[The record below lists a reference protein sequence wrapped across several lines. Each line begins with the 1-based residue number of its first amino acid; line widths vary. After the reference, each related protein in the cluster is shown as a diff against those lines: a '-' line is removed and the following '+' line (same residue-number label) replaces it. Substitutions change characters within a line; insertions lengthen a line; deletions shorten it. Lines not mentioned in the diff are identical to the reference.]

1 MPSTSTRTR
10 PKRPDDPPAPELSF
24 AEHVCLA
31 LVVEGN
37 SHGWALGTLLAPGG
51 ELGRIWSLSRPLS
64 YRAID
69 GLVDKALVSRRGH
82 TPGHGRDRV
91 LLAPTA
97 SGRRIAQRWLATPVE
112 HLRDVRTELLIKL
125 ALRQR
130 AGLEITSLLIAQREV
145 FEPTIS
151 GLTSPAGD
159 VGFVEAWRCE
169 QAQAVRRFLDAA
181 IGSDVPG
188 GPEPETLV
196 ATEPAGAGTSS
207 AAKRADGRGAAGE
220 NTAPARATTTTA
232 PRPAELRLSARNQL
246 RAGVTA
252 VNHGPV
258 MSTVKAVVDAPQ
270 LLTVAITN
278 DAAEDLDLTPGDCVL
293 MVIKSTEVIVAKP
306 S

>member
-1 MPSTSTRTR
+1 LPSTSARTR
-10 PKRPDDPPAPELSF
+10 PKRPDDSPAPELSF

-31 LVVEGN
+31 LVVEGI

-69 GLVDKALVSRRGH
+69 GLVDKGLVSRRGH

-97 SGRRIAQRWLATPVE
+97 SGRRIAHGWLATPVE

-130 AGLEITSLLIAQREV
+130 AGLGLTSLLIAQREV

-151 GLTSPAGD
+151 GLTSPPGD

-181 IGSDVPG
+181 IGSDVSAG
-188 GPEPETLV
+188 SGPETLV
-196 ATEPAGAGTSS
+196 VKDPAAAATAS
-207 AAKRADGRGAAGE
+207 APKRAGGRDAAAE
-220 NTAPARATTTTA
+220 NTG

-246 RAGVTA
+246 RASVTA
-252 VNHGPV
+252 VDHGPV

-270 LLTVAITN
+270 LLTAAITN